1 MRLPEFPKV
10 ETLKAVAVYGI
21 AAYIVVKALG
31 MLSDMVASG
40 AVDGAAALGIIG
52 ALVATVA
59 AFLFGVEQGKQQQ
72 KAFEAG
78 VNTTPAGTTVTNADT
93 VQAGGPTTVNPT

>member
-1 MRLPEFPKV
+1 MKLPNWPRV
-10 ETLKAVAVYGI
+10 ETVKAFATYLI
-21 AAYIVVKALG
+21 AGYIVVKALG
-31 MLSDMVASG
+31 MLSDMVAAG

-52 ALVATVA
+52 ALTAGVT

-78 VNTTPAGTTVTNADT
+78 VNTTPAPA
-93 VQAGGPTTVNPT
+93 PEEKK